1 MPKESLQALYNT
13 ASQSFNNLGTY
24 NEFEKKMQDSN
35 KRKLF
40 YDVASKTFNNLGSFD
55 QFEAKVTT
63 TGSKIDSN
71 EVFPVSSSINQI
83 LYNSVKRQEN
93 SVAKNNPY
101 GINMPRKKEN
111 INKIISSG
119 GSIMEGSKSLLEF
132 KNSFVGKKIGESIID
147 NIFSKSANNPA
158 RFYSSYSGLP
168 IDSPE
173 VKSFVEIFNQN
184 FKKYTPQY
192 SLRAAPAKKE
202 PGVSSNEYSQPIP
215 GFEGREYLL
224 TKTLSGKAML
234 QQYGWEIIEPEEPMS
249 AADVAKAQNKL
260 FLQNEIAKE
269 KQKGLSE
276 RDAYRKVVKDV
287 GGTPPN
293 IVDLAME
300 QSITGAVFR
309 IMGMDQTVDVSNY
322 PVNKLEQLA
331 SGALAMVMPVDAV
344 LFKYGGLAGANLKNL
359 KTVGKLADKTANILS
374 KKINIPLGQAR
385 VLVKGAVERVTGG
398 AGGFAAFDGGRDIA
412 SQIEYTGKV
421 NPLEAVEA
429 TMKGFITGGA
439 VSTLGIL
446 GSIPGGKV
454 GEFVG
459 EIFGLGTVAP
469 FLEGED
475 ITAEGYLDAAGT
487 IIGLKM
493 LKTLS
498 PRQATTM
505 QEVVAQEIQRK
516 TETTGRPMHEV
527 ANEIGKQLKTSL
539 ELAIEGNSPEKVTRG
554 ETIIL
559 GEKPVKEAKIGDE
572 VYINKGVQRKPIL
585 SDIEKAR
592 VESIDSP
599 KSERVKLNEDIKRL
613 SEEMDVLE
621 KSNVNQNILD
631 QLQERIDSRVERL
644 NEMGVG
650 DIAVKS
656 SIETKETPSTPE
668 VELQMRRRARSEQE
682 RLDKELE
689 DKDILNRQFEADPM
703 LEVPLHP
710 ADVGRKAVEKIEKQ
724 VQSVDQLEGQKKSL
738 GLEYQREYNN
748 LDKTLRE
755 NIEKLQDPNI
765 TELQKSRLEQSNQ
778 RTKELKR
785 DVESKAESNGIEMQ
799 VFLGIPNP
807 KLLKKLF
814 GSSKHKVKR
823 YSDSEIDRLYNNAID
838 RLSKDKP
845 KEEIVIASEVTTP
858 VKPQTQVSKILNWF
872 TGDMVERMKSVGT
885 PTSIQA
891 AELGR
896 QAIDI
901 QKKTHGELSRE
912 LDVALKASGSGK
924 AAKDLARFVEVDI
937 NGSKVLVN
945 RLHAAIEGLIEV
957 KGAERD
963 LVEKHKD
970 LIEKRGNLFEKNEIM
985 QEGPDGEVRPF
996 KVMGRDIAP
1005 RIMSGEFYRI
1015 LEQGVGS
1022 VEFNTMVKEFVKATG
1037 LSEAEV
1043 QSYFSEMQS
1052 NIRGDSPETPTRT
1065 TQAEHSR
1072 KWKNIPHAIKV
1083 GNELIPLIEYRP
1095 YEYARRL
1102 ADTGESRIGVASVFG
1117 QELAGTSVIK
1127 QIKDQIA
1134 KEGGD
1139 PKKFHEMI
1147 RALSAAPVE
1156 TQVLDAGTAS
1166 GKIIRGLSTT
1176 YSLIRQSS
1184 LSASLIPNIPE
1195 VLGNIR
1201 RFSGMDGLVRSIYK
1215 LSKNPLAVND
1225 ALEQLGAIT
1234 VDIANVAVDPNR
1246 PISSRVRA
1254 INEAQSRAFLY
1265 KYINEFQEKLSAVVA
1280 LDKVERFKKGKG
1292 TGLDALYLREMG
1304 FSRSEAELMSKGN
1317 APQSL
1322 YDSMIRR
1329 APAHLS
1335 GGAARSGE
1343 RSRIEHNKIFQ
1354 RVAAFET
1361 YAQMKM
1367 RSLNRMMNTNI
1378 KALEEAVGERDYGKL
1393 SDVTKSVMSDVVGNA
1408 AAGAASQ
1415 FLLAYAYGGKDNAE
1429 IKWNEVKDDPLG
1441 FIISAWAYTSFAG
1454 TYGAILQSTAEGN
1467 LENPLEMFYP
1477 YVVGS
1482 EIVQGI
1488 TGTGGY
1494 KYDQT
1499 TTEKAIRFA
1508 KRFAPVNRPF
1518 SQLMVATGLGNKEAK
1533 KTDNAIKAYYR
1544 WKIDNGYGGKYVGN
1558 IDDDIKQFR
1567 GNMNKAVDAMVK
1579 GKDINEI
1586 INFMLASIDG
1596 LNKDE
1601 KSIKTSLLAKRLL
1614 TKAKVSPGKDEDTF
1628 NERLDVLR
1636 KKIGDKA
1643 YQRLRDY
1650 DELLT
1655 TWSESF

>member
-63 TGSKIDSN
+63 TGSKIKPD
-71 EVFPVSSSINQI
+71 EVFPEQ
-83 LYNSVKRQEN
+83 
-93 SVAKNNPY
+93 
-101 GINMPRKKEN
+101 G
-111 INKIISSG
+111 
-119 GSIMEGSKSLLEF
+119 
-132 KNSFVGKKIGESIID
+132 
-147 NIFSKSANNPA
+147 
-158 RFYSSYSGLP
+158 RF
-168 IDSPE
+168 
-173 VKSFVEIFNQN
+173 
-184 FKKYTPQY
+184 

-331 SGALAMVMPVDAV
+331 SGALAMVMPVDAA

-359 KTVGKLADKTANILS
+359 KTVGRLADKTANILS
-374 KKINIPLGQAR
+374 KKINIPIGQAR

-559 GEKPVKEAKIGDE
+559 GEKPVKEAK
-572 VYINKGVQRKPIL
+572 GVQRKPVL

-644 NEMGVG
+644 NEMGVD

-710 ADVGRKAVEKIEKQ
+710 ADAGRKAVEKIEKQ

-1015 LEQGVGS
+1015 LETGVGS

-1367 RSLNRMMNTNI
+1367 RSLNRMVNTNI
-1378 KALEEAVGERDYGKL
+1378 KALEEAVSERDYGKL

>member
-24 NEFEKKMQDSN
+24 DEFEQKMQDPN

-40 YDVASKTFNNLGSFD
+40 YDVASETFNNLGSFD

-63 TGSKIDSN
+63 TGSKINSN

-83 LYNSVKRQEN
+83 LYDSVKRQEN

-119 GSIMEGSKSLLEF
+119 GSIMEGSKTLLEF

-147 NIFSKSANNPA
+147 DIFSKSANNPA

-184 FKKYTPQY
+184 FKNYTPQY
-192 SLRAAPAKKE
+192 SLRASPAKKE

-249 AADVAKAQNKL
+249 ASDVAKAQNKL

-293 IVDLAME
+293 IADLGME

-309 IMGMDQTVDVSNY
+309 IMGMDQTVDVSDY
-322 PVNKLEQLA
+322 PVNKLEQIA
-331 SGALAMVMPVDAV
+331 SGALAMVMPVDAA
-344 LFKYGGLAGANLKNL
+344 LFKYGGLAGANLKHL

-385 VLVKGAVERVTGG
+385 VLVKGAVERITGG

-412 SQIEYTGKV
+412 SQVEYTGKV

-429 TMKGFITGGA
+429 TMNGFITGGT

-487 IIGLKM
+487 IIGLKL

-498 PRQATTM
+498 PKQATTM
-505 QEVVAQEIQRK
+505 QEVVAQEIQRQ
-516 TETTGRPMHEV
+516 TETTSRPMHEV
-527 ANEIGKQLKTSL
+527 ANEIGKQLKTSV
-539 ELAIEGNSPEKVTRG
+539 ELAIEGNSPEKVTKG

-559 GEKPVKEAKIGDE
+559 GEKPVEDT
-572 VYINKGVQRKPIL
+572 KGIQRKSVL
-585 SDIEKAR
+585 TETERTRVDNIE
-592 VESIDSP
+592 SP

-613 SEEMDVLE
+613 SEEMDALE

-644 NEMGVG
+644 NEIGVEE
-650 DIAVKS
+650 IVAKS
-656 SIETKETPSTPE
+656 SVDPKTTPSTSE

-689 DKDILNRQFEADPM
+689 DKDILNRQFEPDPM

-710 ADVGRKAVEKIEKQ
+710 ADAGRKAVEKIERQ
-724 VQSVDQLEGQKKSL
+724 VKTVDQLEGQKKSL

-755 NIEKLQDPNI
+755 NTEKLQDPNI

-814 GSSKHKVKR
+814 GSPKHKVKR
-823 YSDSEIDRLYNNAID
+823 YSDSEIDKLYNNAID
-838 RLSKDKP
+838 RLSQDKP

-872 TGDMVERMKSVGT
+872 TGDMVERMKNVGT

-896 QAIDI
+896 QVIDI

-912 LDVALKASGSGK
+912 LDIALKASGSGK

-937 NGSKVLVN
+937 NGNKVLVN

-1015 LEQGVGS
+1015 LEKGVGS

-1037 LSEAEV
+1037 LSESEV

-1052 NIRGDSPETPTRT
+1052 NIRGDNPDTPTRT

-1156 TQVLDAGTAS
+1156 TQVLDAGTTG

-1201 RFSGMDGLVRSIYK
+1201 RFSGMGGLVRSIYK
-1215 LSKNPLAVND
+1215 LSKNPIAVNN

-1280 LDKVERFKKGKG
+1280 LDKVEKFKKGKG

-1322 YDSMIRR
+1322 YDAMIRR

-1367 RSLNRMMNTNI
+1367 RSLNRMVNTNI
-1378 KALEEAVGERDYGKL
+1378 KAVEEAVSERDYSKL

-1415 FLLAYAYGGKDNAE
+1415 FLLAYAYGGKDNVD

-1499 TTEKAIRFA
+1499 ATEKAIRFA

-1544 WKIDNGYGGKYVGN
+1544 WKINNGYGGKYEGN

-1567 GNMNKAVDAMVK
+1567 GNMNKAVDAIIK

-1586 INFMLASIDG
+1586 TDFMLASIDG

-1601 KSIKTSLLAKRLL
+1601 KSIKTSLLARRLL
-1614 TKAKVSPGKDEDTF
+1614 TKAKVAPGKDENIFD
-1628 NERLDVLR
+1628 ERLETLR
-1636 KKIGDKA
+1636 KRIGENA

-1655 TWSESF
+1655 AWSETL

>member
-63 TGSKIDSN
+63 TGSKIKPD
-71 EVFPVSSSINQI
+71 EVFPEQ
-83 LYNSVKRQEN
+83 
-93 SVAKNNPY
+93 
-101 GINMPRKKEN
+101 G
-111 INKIISSG
+111 
-119 GSIMEGSKSLLEF
+119 
-132 KNSFVGKKIGESIID
+132 
-147 NIFSKSANNPA
+147 
-158 RFYSSYSGLP
+158 RF
-168 IDSPE
+168 
-173 VKSFVEIFNQN
+173 
-184 FKKYTPQY
+184 

-331 SGALAMVMPVDAV
+331 SGALAMVMPVDAA

-359 KTVGKLADKTANILS
+359 KTVGRLADKTANILS
-374 KKINIPLGQAR
+374 KKINIPIGQAR

-559 GEKPVKEAKIGDE
+559 GEKPVKEAK
-572 VYINKGVQRKPIL
+572 GVQRKPVL

-644 NEMGVG
+644 NEMGVD

-710 ADVGRKAVEKIEKQ
+710 ADAGRKAVEKIEKQ

-1015 LEQGVGS
+1015 LEKGVGS

-1367 RSLNRMMNTNI
+1367 RSLNRMVNTNI
-1378 KALEEAVGERDYGKL
+1378 KALEEAVSERDYGKL

>member
-63 TGSKIDSN
+63 TGSKIKPD
-71 EVFPVSSSINQI
+71 EVFPEQ
-83 LYNSVKRQEN
+83 
-93 SVAKNNPY
+93 
-101 GINMPRKKEN
+101 G
-111 INKIISSG
+111 
-119 GSIMEGSKSLLEF
+119 
-132 KNSFVGKKIGESIID
+132 
-147 NIFSKSANNPA
+147 
-158 RFYSSYSGLP
+158 RF
-168 IDSPE
+168 
-173 VKSFVEIFNQN
+173 
-184 FKKYTPQY
+184 

-309 IMGMDQTVDVSNY
+309 IMGTDQTVDVSNY

-331 SGALAMVMPVDAV
+331 SGALAMVMPVDAA

-374 KKINIPLGQAR
+374 KKINIPIGQAR

-559 GEKPVKEAKIGDE
+559 GEKPVKEAK
-572 VYINKGVQRKPIL
+572 GVQRKPVL

-644 NEMGVG
+644 NEMGVD

-710 ADVGRKAVEKIEKQ
+710 ADAGRKAVEKIEKQ

-1015 LEQGVGS
+1015 LEKGVGS

-1367 RSLNRMMNTNI
+1367 RSLNRMVNTNI
-1378 KALEEAVGERDYGKL
+1378 KALEEAVSERDYGKL

>member
-63 TGSKIDSN
+63 TGSKIKPD
-71 EVFPVSSSINQI
+71 EVFPEQ
-83 LYNSVKRQEN
+83 
-93 SVAKNNPY
+93 
-101 GINMPRKKEN
+101 G
-111 INKIISSG
+111 
-119 GSIMEGSKSLLEF
+119 
-132 KNSFVGKKIGESIID
+132 
-147 NIFSKSANNPA
+147 
-158 RFYSSYSGLP
+158 RF
-168 IDSPE
+168 
-173 VKSFVEIFNQN
+173 
-184 FKKYTPQY
+184 

-309 IMGMDQTVDVSNY
+309 IMGTDQTVDVSNY

-331 SGALAMVMPVDAV
+331 SGALAMVMPVDAA

-359 KTVGKLADKTANILS
+359 KTVGRLADKTANILS

-559 GEKPVKEAKIGDE
+559 GEKPVKEAK
-572 VYINKGVQRKPIL
+572 GVQRKPVL

-644 NEMGVG
+644 NEMGVD

-710 ADVGRKAVEKIEKQ
+710 ADAGRKAVEKIEKQ

-1015 LEQGVGS
+1015 LEKGVGS

-1367 RSLNRMMNTNI
+1367 RSLNRMVNTNI
-1378 KALEEAVGERDYGKL
+1378 KALEEAVSERDYGKL

>member
-1 MPKESLQALYNT
+1 MPKESLQALYNA

-40 YDVASKTFNNLGSFD
+40 YDVASKTFGNLGSYD

-63 TGSKIDSN
+63 TGSKIKPN
-71 EVFPVSSSINQI
+71 EVFPEQD
-83 LYNSVKRQEN
+83 RF
-93 SVAKNNPY
+93 
-101 GINMPRKKEN
+101 
-111 INKIISSG
+111 
-119 GSIMEGSKSLLEF
+119 SL
-132 KNSFVGKKIGESIID
+132 
-147 NIFSKSANNPA
+147 
-158 RFYSSYSGLP
+158 
-168 IDSPE
+168 
-173 VKSFVEIFNQN
+173 
-184 FKKYTPQY
+184 T
-192 SLRAAPAKKE
+192 AAPAKKE

-215 GFEGREYLL
+215 GFIGREYLL

-234 QQYGWEIIEPEEPMS
+234 KQYGWEIIEPEEPMS
-249 AADVAKAQNKL
+249 ASDVAKAQNKL

-293 IVDLAME
+293 IVDLGME

-322 PVNKLEQLA
+322 PVNKLEQIA
-331 SGALAMVMPVDAV
+331 SGALAMVMPVDAA
-344 LFKYGGLAGANLKNL
+344 LFKYGGLAGSNLKHL
-359 KTVGKLADKTANILS
+359 KTVGKLADKTANKLS
-374 KKINIPLGQAR
+374 KKMSIPIGQAR
-385 VLVKGAVERVTGG
+385 VLVKGAVERITGG

-429 TMKGFITGGA
+429 TMKGFITGGS

-446 GSIPGGKV
+446 GSIPGGKK
-454 GEFVG
+454 GEFIG
-459 EIFGLGTVAP
+459 EIFGLGTVGP
-469 FLEGED
+469 LLEGEE

-487 IIGLKM
+487 IIGLKL

-498 PRQATTM
+498 PKQATTM
-505 QEVVAQEIQRK
+505 QEVVAQEIQRQ
-516 TETTGRPMHEV
+516 TETTGRPMPEV

-539 ELAIEGNSPEKVTRG
+539 ELAIEGKSPEKVTRG

-559 GEKPVKEAKIGDE
+559 GEKPVEDT
-572 VYINKGVQRKPIL
+572 KGIQRKPVL
-585 SDIEKAR
+585 TETERTR
-592 VESIDSP
+592 VDNIGSP

-613 SEEMDVLE
+613 SEEMDALE

-644 NEMGVG
+644 NELGVG
-650 DIAVKS
+650 DIAIKS

-689 DKDILNRQFEADPM
+689 DKDILNRQFEPDPM

-710 ADVGRKAVEKIEKQ
+710 ADAGRKAVEQIERQ
-724 VQSVDQLEGQKKSL
+724 VKTVDQLEGQKKSL

-755 NIEKLQDPNI
+755 NTEKLQDPNI

-872 TGDMVERMKSVGT
+872 TGDMVERMKNVGT

-896 QAIDI
+896 QVIDI

-912 LDVALKASGSGK
+912 LDIALKASGSGK
-924 AAKDLARFVEVDI
+924 AAKDLKRFVEVDI
-937 NGSKVLVN
+937 NGNKVLVN

-1015 LEQGVGS
+1015 LEKGVGS

-1083 GNELIPLIEYRP
+1083 GGELIPLIEYRP

-1156 TQVLDAGTAS
+1156 TQVLDAGTTG

-1215 LSKNPLAVND
+1215 LSKNPIAVNN

-1234 VDIANVAVDPNR
+1234 VDIANVSVDPNR

-1280 LDKVERFKKGKG
+1280 LDKVEKFKKGKG

-1322 YDSMIRR
+1322 YDAMIRR

-1367 RSLNRMMNTNI
+1367 RSLNRMVNTNI
-1378 KALEEAVGERDYGKL
+1378 KAIEESVSERDYSKL

-1415 FLLAYAYGGKDNAE
+1415 FLLAYAYGGKDNVD

-1494 KYDQT
+1494 KYDQNA
-1499 TTEKAIRFA
+1499 TEKAIRFA

-1544 WKIDNGYGGKYVGN
+1544 WKINNGYGGKYEGN

-1567 GNMNKAVDAMVK
+1567 GNMNKAVDAIIK
-1579 GKDINEI
+1579 GKDIKEI
-1586 INFMLASIDG
+1586 TNFMLSSIDG

-1601 KSIKTSLLAKRLL
+1601 KSIKTSLLARRLL
-1614 TKAKVSPGKDEDTF
+1614 TKAKVSPGKDEDIF
-1628 NERLDVLR
+1628 NERLETLR
-1636 KKIGDKA
+1636 KRIGDKA
-1643 YQRLRDY
+1643 YSRLQDY

-1655 TWSESF
+1655 AWSESL

>member
-63 TGSKIDSN
+63 TGSKIKPD
-71 EVFPVSSSINQI
+71 EVFPEQ
-83 LYNSVKRQEN
+83 
-93 SVAKNNPY
+93 
-101 GINMPRKKEN
+101 G
-111 INKIISSG
+111 
-119 GSIMEGSKSLLEF
+119 
-132 KNSFVGKKIGESIID
+132 
-147 NIFSKSANNPA
+147 
-158 RFYSSYSGLP
+158 RF
-168 IDSPE
+168 
-173 VKSFVEIFNQN
+173 
-184 FKKYTPQY
+184 

-309 IMGMDQTVDVSNY
+309 IMGTDQTVDVSNY

-331 SGALAMVMPVDAV
+331 SGALAMVMPVDAA

-359 KTVGKLADKTANILS
+359 KTVGRLADKTANILS
-374 KKINIPLGQAR
+374 KKINIPIGQAR

-559 GEKPVKEAKIGDE
+559 GEKPVKEAK
-572 VYINKGVQRKPIL
+572 GVQRKPVL

-644 NEMGVG
+644 NEMGVD

-710 ADVGRKAVEKIEKQ
+710 ADAGRKAVEKIEKQ

-1015 LEQGVGS
+1015 LEKGVGS

-1367 RSLNRMMNTNI
+1367 RSLNRMVNTNI
-1378 KALEEAVGERDYGKL
+1378 KALEEAVSERDYGKL

>member
-63 TGSKIDSN
+63 TGSKIKPD
-71 EVFPVSSSINQI
+71 EVFPEQ
-83 LYNSVKRQEN
+83 
-93 SVAKNNPY
+93 
-101 GINMPRKKEN
+101 G
-111 INKIISSG
+111 
-119 GSIMEGSKSLLEF
+119 
-132 KNSFVGKKIGESIID
+132 
-147 NIFSKSANNPA
+147 
-158 RFYSSYSGLP
+158 RF
-168 IDSPE
+168 
-173 VKSFVEIFNQN
+173 
-184 FKKYTPQY
+184 

-309 IMGMDQTVDVSNY
+309 IMGTDQTVDVSNY

-331 SGALAMVMPVDAV
+331 SGALAMVMPVDAA

-359 KTVGKLADKTANILS
+359 KTVGRLADKTANILS
-374 KKINIPLGQAR
+374 KKINIPIGQAR

-559 GEKPVKEAKIGDE
+559 GEKPVKEAK
-572 VYINKGVQRKPIL
+572 GVQRKPVL

-710 ADVGRKAVEKIEKQ
+710 ADAGRKAVEKIEKQ

-1015 LEQGVGS
+1015 LETGVGS

-1367 RSLNRMMNTNI
+1367 RSLNRMVNTNI
-1378 KALEEAVGERDYGKL
+1378 KALEEAVSERDYGKL

>member
-63 TGSKIDSN
+63 TGSKIKPD
-71 EVFPVSSSINQI
+71 EVFPEQ
-83 LYNSVKRQEN
+83 
-93 SVAKNNPY
+93 
-101 GINMPRKKEN
+101 G
-111 INKIISSG
+111 
-119 GSIMEGSKSLLEF
+119 
-132 KNSFVGKKIGESIID
+132 
-147 NIFSKSANNPA
+147 
-158 RFYSSYSGLP
+158 RF
-168 IDSPE
+168 
-173 VKSFVEIFNQN
+173 
-184 FKKYTPQY
+184 

-249 AADVAKAQNKL
+249 ASDVAKAQNKL

-331 SGALAMVMPVDAV
+331 SGALAMVMPVDAL

-505 QEVVAQEIQRK
+505 QEVVAQEIQRQ
-516 TETTGRPMHEV
+516 TETTGRPIHEV

-539 ELAIEGNSPEKVTRG
+539 ELAIEGKSPEKITRG

-559 GEKPVKEAKIGDE
+559 GEKPVKE
-572 VYINKGVQRKPIL
+572 VKGVQRKPVL

-592 VESIDSP
+592 VESIESP

-644 NEMGVG
+644 NEIGVS

-710 ADVGRKAVEKIEKQ
+710 ADAGRKAVAEIQTIESAPKTPEKPPKKSRVRKKKLTGIDAKDNARDYDIKIGDE
-724 VQSVDQLEGQKKSL
+724 VYINQSGARGIVTGFKSGDKTNIVTVKMAGSGSTENLTDRNLFTPVKVYQENINRKNLKPVDQLEGQKKSL

-765 TELQKSRLEQSNQ
+765 AELQKSRLEQSNQ

-937 NGSKVLVN
+937 NGNKVLVN

-996 KVMGRDIAP
+996 KVIGRDIAP

-1015 LEQGVGS
+1015 LEKGVGS
-1022 VEFNTMVKEFVKATG
+1022 VEFNKMVQEFVKATG

-1156 TQVLDAGTAS
+1156 TQLLDAGTAD

-1184 LSASLIPNIPE
+1184 LSSSLIPNISE

-1201 RFSGMDGLVRSIYK
+1201 RFSGIGGLVRSIYK

-1254 INEAQSRAFLY
+1254 INEAQSRVFLY

-1304 FSRSEAELMSKGN
+1304 FSRSEAESMSKGN

-1367 RSLNRMMNTNI
+1367 RSLNRMVNTNI
-1378 KALEEAVGERDYGKL
+1378 KALEEAVSERDYGKL

-1544 WKIDNGYGGKYVGN
+1544 WKINNGYGGKYVGN

-1628 NERLDVLR
+1628 DERLDTLR

>member
-63 TGSKIDSN
+63 TGSKIKPD
-71 EVFPVSSSINQI
+71 EVFPEQ
-83 LYNSVKRQEN
+83 
-93 SVAKNNPY
+93 
-101 GINMPRKKEN
+101 G
-111 INKIISSG
+111 
-119 GSIMEGSKSLLEF
+119 
-132 KNSFVGKKIGESIID
+132 
-147 NIFSKSANNPA
+147 
-158 RFYSSYSGLP
+158 RF
-168 IDSPE
+168 
-173 VKSFVEIFNQN
+173 
-184 FKKYTPQY
+184 

-249 AADVAKAQNKL
+249 ASDVAKAQNKL

-331 SGALAMVMPVDAV
+331 SGALAMVMPVDAL

-505 QEVVAQEIQRK
+505 QEVVAQEIQRQ
-516 TETTGRPMHEV
+516 TETSGRPIHEV

-539 ELAIEGNSPEKVTRG
+539 ELAIEGKSPEKITRG

-559 GEKPVKEAKIGDE
+559 GEKSVKEA
-572 VYINKGVQRKPIL
+572 KGVQRKPVL

-592 VESIDSP
+592 VESIESP
-599 KSERVKLNEDIKRL
+599 KSERVKLNKDIKRL

-644 NEMGVG
+644 NEIGVS

-710 ADVGRKAVEKIEKQ
+710 ADAGRKAVEKIEKQ

-937 NGSKVLVN
+937 NGNKVLVN

-996 KVMGRDIAP
+996 KVIGRDIAP

-1015 LEQGVGS
+1015 LEKGVGS
-1022 VEFNTMVKEFVKATG
+1022 VEFNKMVQEFVKATG

-1156 TQVLDAGTAS
+1156 TQVLDAGTAG

-1304 FSRSEAELMSKGN
+1304 FSRSEAESMSKGN

-1367 RSLNRMMNTNI
+1367 RSLNRMVNTNI
-1378 KALEEAVGERDYGKL
+1378 KALEEAVSERDYGKL

-1544 WKIDNGYGGKYVGN
+1544 WKINNGYGGKYVGN

-1628 NERLDVLR
+1628 DERLDTLR

>member
-63 TGSKIDSN
+63 TGSKIKPD
-71 EVFPVSSSINQI
+71 EVFPEQ
-83 LYNSVKRQEN
+83 
-93 SVAKNNPY
+93 
-101 GINMPRKKEN
+101 G
-111 INKIISSG
+111 
-119 GSIMEGSKSLLEF
+119 
-132 KNSFVGKKIGESIID
+132 
-147 NIFSKSANNPA
+147 
-158 RFYSSYSGLP
+158 RF
-168 IDSPE
+168 
-173 VKSFVEIFNQN
+173 
-184 FKKYTPQY
+184 

-331 SGALAMVMPVDAV
+331 SGALAMVMPVDAA

-359 KTVGKLADKTANILS
+359 KTVGRLADKTANILS
-374 KKINIPLGQAR
+374 KKINIPIGQAR

-559 GEKPVKEAKIGDE
+559 GEKPVKEAK
-572 VYINKGVQRKPIL
+572 GVQRKPVL

-644 NEMGVG
+644 NEMGVD

-710 ADVGRKAVEKIEKQ
+710 ADAGRKAVEKIEKQ

-1015 LEQGVGS
+1015 LETGVGS

-1095 YEYARRL
+1095 FEYARRL

-1367 RSLNRMMNTNI
+1367 RSLNRMVNTNI
-1378 KALEEAVGERDYGKL
+1378 KALEEAVSERDYGKL

-1544 WKIDNGYGGKYVGN
+1544 WKINNGYGGKYVGN

>member
-1 MPKESLQALYNT
+1 MSQESLQALYNT
-13 ASQSFNNLGTY
+13 ASESFNNLGTY
-24 NEFEKKMQDSN
+24 DEFAKKMQDST

-40 YDVASKTFNNLGSFD
+40 YEAASQRFGNLGSYD

-63 TGSKIDSN
+63 IGPKIDLN
-71 EVFPVSSSINQI
+71 EVFPEQ
-83 LYNSVKRQEN
+83 
-93 SVAKNNPY
+93 
-101 GINMPRKKEN
+101 G
-111 INKIISSG
+111 
-119 GSIMEGSKSLLEF
+119 
-132 KNSFVGKKIGESIID
+132 
-147 NIFSKSANNPA
+147 
-158 RFYSSYSGLP
+158 RF
-168 IDSPE
+168 
-173 VKSFVEIFNQN
+173 
-184 FKKYTPQY
+184 
-192 SLRAAPAKKE
+192 SLRAAPAKQE
-202 PGVSSNEYSQPIP
+202 PGVRANEYSQPIP
-215 GFEGREYLL
+215 NFEGREYLL

-234 QQYGWEIIEPEEPMS
+234 KQYGWEIIEPEEPMS
-249 AADVAKAQNKL
+249 ASDVAKAQNKL

-293 IVDLAME
+293 IVDLGME

-309 IMGMDQTVDVSNY
+309 IMGMDQTVDVSDY
-322 PVNKLEQLA
+322 PVNKLEQIA
-331 SGALAMVMPVDAV
+331 SGALAMVMPVDAA
-344 LFKYGGLAGANLKNL
+344 LFKYGGLAGANLKHL

-385 VLVKGAVERVTGG
+385 VLVKGAVERITGG

-412 SQIEYTGKV
+412 SQVEYTGKV

-429 TMKGFITGGA
+429 TMNGFITGGT

-487 IIGLKM
+487 IIGLKL

-498 PRQATTM
+498 PKQATTM
-505 QEVVAQEIQRK
+505 QEVVAQEIQRQ
-516 TETTGRPMHEV
+516 TETTSRPMHEV

-539 ELAIEGNSPEKVTRG
+539 ELAIEGKSPEKVTRG

-559 GEKPVKEAKIGDE
+559 GKKPVEDT
-572 VYINKGVQRKPIL
+572 KGIQRKPVL
-585 SDIEKAR
+585 TETERTRVDNIE
-592 VESIDSP
+592 SP

-613 SEEMDVLE
+613 SEEMDALE

-644 NEMGVG
+644 NELGVG
-650 DIAVKS
+650 DIAIKS

-710 ADVGRKAVEKIEKQ
+710 ADAGRKAVEKIERK
-724 VQSVDQLEGQKKSL
+724 VKTVDQLEGQKKSL

-755 NIEKLQDPNI
+755 NTEKLQDPNI

-814 GSSKHKVKR
+814 GSSKHKVKS
-823 YSDSEIDRLYNNAID
+823 YSDSEIDKLYNNAID

-872 TGDMVERMKSVGT
+872 TGDMVERMKNVGT

-896 QAIDI
+896 QVIDI

-912 LDVALKASGSGK
+912 LDIALKASGSGK

-937 NGSKVLVN
+937 NGNKVLVN

-985 QEGPDGEVRPF
+985 QEGSDGEVRPF

-1015 LEQGVGS
+1015 LEKGVGS

-1052 NIRGDSPETPTRT
+1052 NIRGDNPETPTRT

-1156 TQVLDAGTAS
+1156 TQVLDAGTTG

-1215 LSKNPLAVND
+1215 LSKNPIAVNN

-1234 VDIANVAVDPNR
+1234 VDIANVSVDPNR

-1322 YDSMIRR
+1322 YDAMIRR

-1367 RSLNRMMNTNI
+1367 RSLNRMVNTNI
-1378 KALEEAVGERDYGKL
+1378 KAIEESVSERDYSKL

-1408 AAGAASQ
+1408 SAGAASQ
-1415 FLLAYAYGGKDNAE
+1415 FLLAYAYGGKDNVD
-1429 IKWNEVKDDPLG
+1429 IKWNEVKDNPLG

-1467 LENPLEMFYP
+1467 LENPLEIFYP

-1488 TGTGGY
+1488 AGTGGY

-1499 TTEKAIRFA
+1499 ATEKAIRFA

-1544 WKIDNGYGGKYVGN
+1544 WKIDNGYGGKYEGN

-1567 GNMNKAVDAMVK
+1567 GNMNKAVDAIIK

-1586 INFMLASIDG
+1586 TDFMLASIDG

-1601 KSIKTSLLAKRLL
+1601 KSIKTSLLARRLL
-1614 TKAKVSPGKDEDTF
+1614 TKAKVAPGKDENIF
-1628 NERLDVLR
+1628 NERLETLR
-1636 KKIGDKA
+1636 KKIGENA

-1655 TWSESF
+1655 AWSETL

>member
-1 MPKESLQALYNT
+1 MPKESLQALYNA

-24 NEFEKKMQDSN
+24 NEFEQKMQDSN

-40 YDVASKTFNNLGSFD
+40 YDVASKTFGNLGSYD

-63 TGSKIDSN
+63 TGSKIKPD
-71 EVFPVSSSINQI
+71 EVFPEQG
-83 LYNSVKRQEN
+83 RF
-93 SVAKNNPY
+93 
-101 GINMPRKKEN
+101 
-111 INKIISSG
+111 
-119 GSIMEGSKSLLEF
+119 SL
-132 KNSFVGKKIGESIID
+132 
-147 NIFSKSANNPA
+147 
-158 RFYSSYSGLP
+158 
-168 IDSPE
+168 
-173 VKSFVEIFNQN
+173 
-184 FKKYTPQY
+184 T
-192 SLRAAPAKKE
+192 AAPAKKE

-215 GFEGREYLL
+215 GFIGREYLL

-234 QQYGWEIIEPEEPMS
+234 KQYGWEIIEPEEPMS
-249 AADVAKAQNKL
+249 ASDVAKAQNKL

-293 IVDLAME
+293 IVDLGME

-309 IMGMDQTVDVSNY
+309 IMGMDQTVDVSDY
-322 PVNKLEQLA
+322 PVNKLEQIA
-331 SGALAMVMPVDAV
+331 SGALAMVMPVDAA
-344 LFKYGGLAGANLKNL
+344 LFKYGGLAGSNLKHL
-359 KTVGKLADKTANILS
+359 KTVGKLADKTANKLS
-374 KKINIPLGQAR
+374 KKMSIPIGQAR
-385 VLVKGAVERVTGG
+385 VLVKGAVERITGG

-429 TMKGFITGGA
+429 TMKGFITGGS

-446 GSIPGGKV
+446 GSIPGGKK
-454 GEFVG
+454 GEFIG
-459 EIFGLGTVAP
+459 EIFGLGTVGP
-469 FLEGED
+469 LLEGEE

-487 IIGLKM
+487 IIGLKL

-498 PRQATTM
+498 PKQATTM
-505 QEVVAQEIQRK
+505 QEVVAQEIQRQ
-516 TETTGRPMHEV
+516 TETTGRPMPEV

-539 ELAIEGNSPEKVTRG
+539 ELAIEGKSPEKVTRG

-559 GEKPVKEAKIGDE
+559 GEKTVEDT
-572 VYINKGVQRKPIL
+572 KGIQRKPVL
-585 SDIEKAR
+585 TETERTRVDNIE
-592 VESIDSP
+592 SP

-613 SEEMDVLE
+613 SEEMDALE

-644 NEMGVG
+644 NELGVG
-650 DIAVKS
+650 DIAIKS

-668 VELQMRRRARSEQE
+668 VELQMKRRARSEQE

-689 DKDILNRQFEADPM
+689 DKDILNRQFEPDPM

-710 ADVGRKAVEKIEKQ
+710 ADAGRKAVEQIERQ
-724 VQSVDQLEGQKKSL
+724 VKTVDQLEGQKKSL

-755 NIEKLQDPNI
+755 NTEKLQDPNI

-872 TGDMVERMKSVGT
+872 TGDMVERMKNVGT

-896 QAIDI
+896 QVIDI

-912 LDVALKASGSGK
+912 LDIALKASGSGK

-937 NGSKVLVN
+937 NGNKVLVN

-1015 LEQGVGS
+1015 LEKGVGS

-1083 GNELIPLIEYRP
+1083 GGELIPLIEYRP

-1156 TQVLDAGTAS
+1156 TQVLDAGTTG

-1215 LSKNPLAVND
+1215 LSKNPIAVNN

-1234 VDIANVAVDPNR
+1234 VDIANVSVDPNR

-1280 LDKVERFKKGKG
+1280 LDKVQKFKKGKG

-1322 YDSMIRR
+1322 YDAMIRR

-1367 RSLNRMMNTNI
+1367 RSLNRMVNTNI
-1378 KALEEAVGERDYGKL
+1378 KAIEESVSERDYSKL

-1415 FLLAYAYGGKDNAE
+1415 FLLAYAYGGKDNVD

-1494 KYDQT
+1494 KYDQNA
-1499 TTEKAIRFA
+1499 TEKAIRFA

-1544 WKIDNGYGGKYVGN
+1544 WKINNGYGGKYEGN

-1567 GNMNKAVDAMVK
+1567 GNMNKAVDAIVK
-1579 GKDINEI
+1579 GKDIKEI
-1586 INFMLASIDG
+1586 TNFMLSSIDG

-1601 KSIKTSLLAKRLL
+1601 KSIKTSLLARRLL
-1614 TKAKVSPGKDEDTF
+1614 TKAKVAPGKDEDIF
-1628 NERLDVLR
+1628 NERLETLR
-1636 KKIGDKA
+1636 KRIGDKA
-1643 YQRLRDY
+1643 YSRLQDY
-1650 DELLT
+1650 DDLLT
-1655 TWSESF
+1655 AWSESL

>member
-1 MPKESLQALYNT
+1 MPKESLQALYNA

-24 NEFEKKMQDSN
+24 NEFEQKMQDSN

-40 YDVASKTFNNLGSFD
+40 YDVASKTFGNLGSYD

-63 TGSKIDSN
+63 TGSKIKPD
-71 EVFPVSSSINQI
+71 EVFPEQG
-83 LYNSVKRQEN
+83 RF
-93 SVAKNNPY
+93 
-101 GINMPRKKEN
+101 
-111 INKIISSG
+111 
-119 GSIMEGSKSLLEF
+119 SL
-132 KNSFVGKKIGESIID
+132 
-147 NIFSKSANNPA
+147 
-158 RFYSSYSGLP
+158 
-168 IDSPE
+168 
-173 VKSFVEIFNQN
+173 
-184 FKKYTPQY
+184 T
-192 SLRAAPAKKE
+192 AAPAKKE

-215 GFEGREYLL
+215 GFIGREYLL

-234 QQYGWEIIEPEEPMS
+234 KQYGWEIIEPEEPMS
-249 AADVAKAQNKL
+249 ASDVAKAQNKL

-293 IVDLAME
+293 IVDLGME

-309 IMGMDQTVDVSNY
+309 IMGMNQTVDVSDY
-322 PVNKLEQLA
+322 PVNKLEQIA
-331 SGALAMVMPVDAV
+331 SGALAMVMPVDAA
-344 LFKYGGLAGANLKNL
+344 LFKYGGLAGSNLKHL
-359 KTVGKLADKTANILS
+359 KTVGKLADKTANKLS
-374 KKINIPLGQAR
+374 KKMSIPIGQAR
-385 VLVKGAVERVTGG
+385 VLVKGAVERITGG

-429 TMKGFITGGA
+429 TMKGFITGGS

-446 GSIPGGKV
+446 GSIPGGKK
-454 GEFVG
+454 GEFIG
-459 EIFGLGTVAP
+459 EIFGLGTVGP
-469 FLEGED
+469 LLEGEE

-487 IIGLKM
+487 IIGLKL

-498 PRQATTM
+498 PKQATTM
-505 QEVVAQEIQRK
+505 QEVVAQEIQRQ
-516 TETTGRPMHEV
+516 TETTGRPMPEV

-539 ELAIEGNSPEKVTRG
+539 ELAIEGKSPEKVTRG

-559 GEKPVKEAKIGDE
+559 GEKTVEDT
-572 VYINKGVQRKPIL
+572 KGIQRKPVL
-585 SDIEKAR
+585 TETERTRVDNIE
-592 VESIDSP
+592 SP

-613 SEEMDVLE
+613 SEEMDALE

-644 NEMGVG
+644 NELGVG
-650 DIAVKS
+650 DIAIKS

-668 VELQMRRRARSEQE
+668 VELQMKRRARSEQE

-689 DKDILNRQFEADPM
+689 DKDILNRQFEPDPM

-710 ADVGRKAVEKIEKQ
+710 ADAGRKAVEQIERQ
-724 VQSVDQLEGQKKSL
+724 VKTVDQLEGQKKSL

-755 NIEKLQDPNI
+755 NTEKLQDPNI

-872 TGDMVERMKSVGT
+872 TGDMVERMKNVGT

-896 QAIDI
+896 QVIDI

-912 LDVALKASGSGK
+912 LDIALKASGSGK

-937 NGSKVLVN
+937 NGNKVLVN

-1015 LEQGVGS
+1015 LEKGVGS

-1083 GNELIPLIEYRP
+1083 GGELIPLIEYRP

-1156 TQVLDAGTAS
+1156 TQVLDAGTTG

-1215 LSKNPLAVND
+1215 LSKNPIAVNN

-1234 VDIANVAVDPNR
+1234 VDIANVSVDPNR

-1280 LDKVERFKKGKG
+1280 LDKVQKFKKGKG

-1322 YDSMIRR
+1322 YDAMIRR

-1367 RSLNRMMNTNI
+1367 RSLNRMVNTNI
-1378 KALEEAVGERDYGKL
+1378 KAIEESVSERDYSKL

-1415 FLLAYAYGGKDNAE
+1415 FLLAYAYGGKDNVD

-1494 KYDQT
+1494 KYDQNA
-1499 TTEKAIRFA
+1499 TEKAIRFA

-1544 WKIDNGYGGKYVGN
+1544 WKINNGYGGKYEGN

-1567 GNMNKAVDAMVK
+1567 GNMNKAVDAIVK
-1579 GKDINEI
+1579 GKDIKEI
-1586 INFMLASIDG
+1586 TNFMLSSIDG

-1601 KSIKTSLLAKRLL
+1601 KSIKTSLLARRLL
-1614 TKAKVSPGKDEDTF
+1614 TKAKVAPGKDEDIF
-1628 NERLDVLR
+1628 NERLETLR
-1636 KKIGDKA
+1636 KRIGDKA
-1643 YQRLRDY
+1643 YSRLQDY
-1650 DELLT
+1650 DDLLT
-1655 TWSESF
+1655 AWSESL